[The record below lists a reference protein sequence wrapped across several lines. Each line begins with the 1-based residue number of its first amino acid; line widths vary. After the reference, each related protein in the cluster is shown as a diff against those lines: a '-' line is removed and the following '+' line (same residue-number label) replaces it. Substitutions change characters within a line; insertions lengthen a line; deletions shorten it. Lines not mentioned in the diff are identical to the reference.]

1 VAVRFL
7 ARVVYRGGGVRN
19 IPLLAI
25 WLLAALA
32 ACTSAAQSV
41 RLAPLAGQSPEQQST
56 DAAECDTRA
65 RKEAR
70 YRPLRPAGADVVRG
84 TADLPAHEVVG
95 AGSGVG
101 GTVGQ
106 GGGFVIA
113 GKLGVLFGGP
123 DRELYT
129 RLYADCMTQRG
140 YQPVPRGTAR

>member
-1 VAVRFL
+1 METRGRVRT
-7 ARVVYRGGGVRN
+7 
-19 IPLLAI
+19 IPLLVL
-25 WLLAALA
+25 WLLAVLA
-32 ACTSAAQSV
+32 GCTSAAHSV
-41 RLAPLAGQSPEQQST
+41 RVTPLAGQSPEQQRI
-56 DAAECDTRA
+56 DVAECDTRA

-106 GGGFVIA
+106 GGGFVIG

-129 RLYADCMTQRG
+129 RLYADCMSQRG
-140 YQPVPRGTAR
+140 YQPAPRGTTR